1 MNRKWFALALV
12 AVGLGS
18 LPWLLGPASA
28 DDIIR
33 TDVGTTK
40 VSLKVQL
47 ERGLRAIRPQEFD
60 FLGVVETQVDDG
72 TLPVAMVNQAFL
84 WARKKRQFRVQYFEK
99 ALRALAQKQGVT
111 FDTGDI
117 SSFNPGFNTAIT
129 TQASTPPVVSGQ
141 QSKVAG
147 GRAKRCPS
155 GLGLRPGSAAR
166 RPAVK
171 RGLKE
176 ALCRFSFDAVL
187 WRREVE
193 CNGRLRRGDF
203 DLAKI
208 VRRRLNLA
216 RLSI

>member
-141 QSKVAG
+141 
-147 GRAKRCPS
+147 
-155 GLGLRPGSAAR
+155 
-166 RPAVK
+166 
-171 RGLKE
+171 
-176 ALCRFSFDAVL
+176 
-187 WRREVE
+187 
-193 CNGRLRRGDF
+193 
-203 DLAKI
+203 
-208 VRRRLNLA
+208 
-216 RLSI
+216 